1 MRLALAALFFVLLA
15 PVASA
20 HVTIL
25 PASARP
31 GQTPALH
38 FRVLNERSDAR
49 TVEIDIFVPRGLHAT
64 ASQRRGWRLVE
75 KPGEFDWVARDSGI
89 GGADAKDF
97 ELRVGPLP
105 KADQVV
111 FKALQHYSDGQIV
124 RWIQTSSGAERPAPV
139 LALGNA
145 PPGGGGSSGLG
156 FLAPIGVVVLLGG
169 GLLLRRSRR

>member
-1 MRLALAALFFVLLA
+1 VKALLAVVWFALLA
-15 PVASA
+15 PAASA
-20 HVTIL
+20 HVTVL
-25 PASARP
+25 PASSRP

-64 ASQRRGWRLVE
+64 ASDRRGWTRVH

-105 KADQVV
+105 HAREVV

-124 RWIQTSSGAERPAPV
+124 RWIQTSAGAERPAPV
-139 LALGNA
+139 LQLGGA
-145 PPGGGGSSGLG
+145 PSGGGSSGAA
-156 FLAPIGVVVLLGG
+156 FLLPVAVVVLLLAG
-169 GLLLRRSRR
+169 GLVLRRSRR

>member
-1 MRLALAALFFVLLA
+1 MRLVLAMLLFALLTPA
-15 PVASA
+15 ASA
-20 HVTIL
+20 HVTVL
-25 PASARP
+25 PASSRP

-64 ASQRRGWRLVE
+64 ASDRRGWKLVE

-105 KADQVV
+105 QAEQVV
-111 FKALQHYSDGQIV
+111 FKALQHYSDGRIV
-124 RWIQTSSGAERPAPV
+124 RWIQTGAGAERPAPV
-139 LALGNA
+139 LQLGSA
-145 PPGGGGSSGLG
+145 PAGGGGSSGLG